1 MGQVAGVLGRWGHVR
16 PRLHRR
22 ADDGAHLAA
31 VELTSH
37 EWSWQADVDLVVTRS
52 SPAVRSLL
60 GVEPGDILGRCLLDL
75 VHPDDRP
82 LARCEVAAAVRER
95 RGWEDLELRW
105 LHSSG
110 EVVSL
115 EGSAVPVVDRQR
127 RVVGFRETRRAVPAD
142 AVSRRR
148 LVATVHRVNRLV
160 ESEEPLDVA
169 LQPIVDLSTG
179 LLSGLEALARFP
191 DGRPPDVWF
200 AEAHEAGVGV
210 QLEMLA
216 LHAQVSLLQVDG
228 ALPGDSYLSVNASP
242 ALILDSGFHALMRS
256 AGVPLDRL
264 VLEVTEHAAVSS
276 YDQIR
281 AELLP
286 YRERGMRLAVDD
298 TGAGYASFNHVLR
311 LRPEIIKLDRSLL
324 TDIDT
329 DPARRAFVTA
339 IVLLALELDSS
350 VVAEGVERRAEH
362 DTLRTLG
369 VDAAQGF
376 LLARPHVSP
385 AVWEA
390 WAGRNW
396 LAHVG
401 STIVL
406 PAERSPKV

>member
-1 MGQVAGVLGRWGHVR
+1 MGQVAGVLGRWVG

-31 VELTSH
+31 LEQTSH
-37 EWSWQADVDLVVTRS
+37 EWSWQSDVELVVTRS

-82 LARCEVAAAVRER
+82 LARREVAAAVRER
-95 RGWEDLELRW
+95 RGWDDLELRW

-110 EVVSL
+110 EVVTL

-127 RVVGFRETRRAVPAD
+127 RVVGFRGTRRAVPAD

-148 LVATVHRVNRLV
+148 LVATVHRVRRLV
-160 ESEEPLDVA
+160 ESEESLDVA

-191 DGRPPDVWF
+191 DGKPPEVWF

-216 LHAQVSLLQVDG
+216 LRAQVSLLQVDG
-228 ALPGDSYLSVNASP
+228 ALPRDSYLSVNASP
-242 ALILDSGFHALMRS
+242 ALILDAGFHALMRS
-256 AGVPLDRL
+256 TGVPLHRL
-264 VLEVTEHAAVSS
+264 VLEVTEHSAVSS

-350 VVAEGVERRAEH
+350 VVAEGVERRAEL
-362 DTLRTLG
+362 DTLRSLG
-369 VDAAQGF
+369 VDAAQGY
-376 LLARPHVSP
+376 LLARPQVSP
-385 AVWEA
+385 AVWRA

-401 STIVL
+401 SAIVL